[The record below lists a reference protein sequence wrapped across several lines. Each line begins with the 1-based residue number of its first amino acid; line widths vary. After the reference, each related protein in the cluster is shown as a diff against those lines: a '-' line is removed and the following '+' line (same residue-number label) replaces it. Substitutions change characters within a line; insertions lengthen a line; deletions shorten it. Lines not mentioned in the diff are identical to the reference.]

1 MRKRPLLKG
10 GGGAT
15 WGVKALVPYLWI
27 FLGSGLGGTLRHGVS
42 HAGAALFG
50 GGFPVA
56 TLLVN
61 LIGCFAIGVLTSL
74 FAFRGEWA
82 SQHAR
87 LFLTTGILGGFT
99 TFSAFSLDTAV
110 LLERGQGGLAVA
122 YVAASVGGALMGV
135 IMGLS
140 IGRAVF
146 R

>member
-1 MRKRPLLKG
+1 MRGLL
-10 GGGAT
+10 
-15 WGVKALVPYLWI
+15 PYLWV
-27 FLGSGLGGTLRHGVS
+27 FLGAGLGGMLRHGVNQ
-42 HAGAALFG
+42 AGAALFG

-56 TLLVN
+56 TLMVN
-61 LIGCFAIGVLTSL
+61 LTGCFAIGLLTSL

-82 SQHAR
+82 GQHAR
-87 LFLTTGILGGFT
+87 LFLTTGVLGGFT

-135 IMGLS
+135 FMGLS
-140 IGRAVF
+140 LGRAVV